1 MAAAQA
7 TGQGGSGSI
16 SVTNAH
22 SGQTYTLYKLFDAE
36 VTMNGDAVAAIN
48 YKLPAGK
55 NSLGAGT
62 TWFAM
67 NGDYVVAADGLAEN
81 WGKEVAARDWA
92 RSFGT
97 QVGTAIVAASDN
109 DADVSWTELTDGY
122 YFVDSTLG
130 AFVSIDTTRPA
141 ASVFLFQRRIGHKR
155 CGLL

>member
-1 MAAAQA
+1 
-7 TGQGGSGSI
+7 
-16 SVTNAH
+16 
-22 SGQTYTLYKLFDAE
+22 
-36 VTMNGDAVAAIN
+36 
-48 YKLPAGK
+48 
-55 NSLGAGT
+55 
-62 TWFAM
+62 M

-141 ASVFLFQRRIGHKR
+141 ASVFDKNNPPTIDKKITGVKDPSDATDGSVFDRADGSDDEVAIAQVGDTVSYSLTVTVKPGAEKR
-155 CGLL
+155 LRG